1 MGNLYG
7 IAEWA
12 GLIAGGLIVVALL
25 AFVLLRRRLIARVEA
40 ELGRD
45 CVLLVASS
53 RIGFSAKPME
63 PGLLMLLA
71 TGLYFHSWFAD
82 RELFIPGPSI
92 TYIGVSDAYIGVSD
106 AYIGVSD
113 AYIGVSDAQASG
125 APGARRQRHAIVLR
139 FLNTAGKEDGLLIR
153 LLYPEQWVTAIK
165 THLITRSG

>member
-7 IAEWA
+7 IAEWI
-12 GLIAGGLIVVALL
+12 GLLLGGLIVAAVL
-25 AFVLLRRRLIARVEA
+25 AFLILRRRLIVRVEA

-45 CVLLVASS
+45 CVLLVAAS
-53 RIGFSAKPME
+53 RMGFSPKPME

-92 TYIGVSDAYIGVSD
+92 TYIGVSDAM
-106 AYIGVSD
+106 
-113 AYIGVSDAQASG
+113 
-125 APGARRQRHAIVLR
+125 RERHAIVLR

>member
-7 IAEWA
+7 IAEWI
-12 GLIAGGLIVVALL
+12 GLAAGGLVVAALL
-25 AFVLLRRRLIARVEA
+25 AYILLRRRLIARVEA

-45 CVLLVASS
+45 CVLLVTGC
-53 RIGFSAKPME
+53 RIGFSSKPME

-71 TGLYFHSWFAD
+71 TGLYFHSWLAD

-92 TYIGVSDAYIGVSD
+92 TYIGVSDAFAGVSD
-106 AYIGVSD
+106 ASTGD
-113 AYIGVSDAQASG
+113 G
-125 APGARRQRHAIVLR
+125 PGARRQRHAIVLR

-165 THLITRSG
+165 THLITRSS

>member
-7 IAEWA
+7 IAEWI
-12 GLIAGGLIVVALL
+12 GLVVGGLIVAALVAFLI
-25 AFVLLRRRLIARVEA
+25 LRRRLIARVEA

-45 CVLLVASS
+45 CILLVASS
-53 RIGFSAKPME
+53 RIGFSPRPME

-92 TYIGVSDAYIGVSD
+92 TYIGVSDALPNSD
-106 AYIGVSD
+106 A
-113 AYIGVSDAQASG
+113 
-125 APGARRQRHAIVLR
+125 GARRQRHAIVLR

-153 LLYPEQWVTAIK
+153 LLYPEQWVAAIK

>member
-7 IAEWA
+7 IAEWI
-12 GLIAGGLIVVALL
+12 GLLLGGLIVAAVL
-25 AFVLLRRRLIARVEA
+25 AFLILRRRLIVRVEA

-45 CVLLVASS
+45 CVLLVAAS
-53 RIGFSAKPME
+53 RMGFSPKPME

-92 TYIGVSDAYIGVSD
+92 TYIGVSDALSG
-106 AYIGVSD
+106 AAG
-113 AYIGVSDAQASG
+113 GASG
-125 APGARRQRHAIVLR
+125 GMRERHAIVLR

-165 THLITRSG
+165 AHLITRSG

>member
-7 IAEWA
+7 IAEWI
-12 GLIAGGLIVVALL
+12 GLVVGGLIVAALVAFLI
-25 AFVLLRRRLIARVEA
+25 LRRRLIARVEA

-45 CVLLVASS
+45 CILLVASS
-53 RIGFSAKPME
+53 RIGFSPKPME

-92 TYIGVSDAYIGVSD
+92 TYIGVSDAL
-106 AYIGVSD
+106 
-113 AYIGVSDAQASG
+113 
-125 APGARRQRHAIVLR
+125 PGSAAGSQRHAIVLR

-153 LLYPEQWVTAIK
+153 LLYPEQWVAAIK
-165 THLITRSG
+165 THLITRST

>member
-1 MGNLYG
+1 MGYPYG
-7 IAEWA
+7 IAEWI
-12 GLIAGGLIVVALL
+12 GLVAGGLIVAALVAFLI
-25 AFVLLRRRLIARVEA
+25 LRRRLIARVEA

-53 RIGFSAKPME
+53 RVGFSPRPME

-92 TYIGVSDAYIGVSD
+92 TYIGVSDALPG
-106 AYIGVSD
+106 
-113 AYIGVSDAQASG
+113 G
-125 APGARRQRHAIVLR
+125 APDARRQRHAIVLR

-165 THLITRSG
+165 THLITRSS

>member
-7 IAEWA
+7 IAEWI
-12 GLIAGGLIVVALL
+12 GLVLGGLIVAAVL
-25 AFVLLRRRLIARVEA
+25 AVFIRRRRLIVRVEA

-45 CVLLVASS
+45 CVLLVAAA
-53 RIGFSAKPME
+53 RMGFSLKPME

-92 TYIGVSDAYIGVSD
+92 TYIGVSDA
-106 AYIGVSD
+106 
-113 AYIGVSDAQASG
+113 
-125 APGARRQRHAIVLR
+125 RRERHAIVLR

>member
-1 MGNLYG
+1 MGNLYA
-7 IAEWA
+7 IAEWT
-12 GLIAGGLIVVALL
+12 GLVVGGLIVAALL
-25 AFVLLRRRLIARVEA
+25 AFLILRRRLIARVEA

-45 CVLLVASS
+45 CVLLVAAC
-53 RIGFSAKPME
+53 RMGFAPKPME

-92 TYIGVSDAYIGVSD
+92 TYIGVSDAPPG
-106 AYIGVSD
+106 
-113 AYIGVSDAQASG
+113 G

-153 LLYPEQWVTAIK
+153 LLYPEQWVAAIK

>member
-7 IAEWA
+7 IAEWI
-12 GLIAGGLIVVALL
+12 GLAAGGLVVAALL
-25 AFVLLRRRLIARVEA
+25 AYILLRRRLIARVEA

-45 CVLLVASS
+45 CALLVTSC
-53 RIGFSAKPME
+53 RIGFSSKPME

-71 TGLYFHSWFAD
+71 TGLYFHSWLAD

-92 TYIGVSDAYIGVSD
+92 TYIGVSDAFTGVS
-106 AYIGVSD
+106 
-113 AYIGVSDAQASG
+113 
-125 APGARRQRHAIVLR
+125 GARGGRGQRHAIVLR

-165 THLITRSG
+165 THLITRSS

>member
-7 IAEWA
+7 IAEWI
-12 GLIAGGLIVVALL
+12 GLVLGGLIVAAVL
-25 AFVLLRRRLIARVEA
+25 AFLILRRRLIVRVEA

-45 CVLLVASS
+45 CVLLVAAS
-53 RIGFSAKPME
+53 RMGFSPKPME

-92 TYIGVSDAYIGVSD
+92 TYIGVSDAM
-106 AYIGVSD
+106 
-113 AYIGVSDAQASG
+113 
-125 APGARRQRHAIVLR
+125 RERHAIVLR

-165 THLITRSG
+165 THLITRSS

>member
-7 IAEWA
+7 IAEWI
-12 GLIAGGLIVVALL
+12 GLLLGGLIVAAVL
-25 AFVLLRRRLIARVEA
+25 AFLILRRRLIVRVEA

-45 CVLLVASS
+45 CVLLVAAS
-53 RIGFSAKPME
+53 RMGFSPKPME

-92 TYIGVSDAYIGVSD
+92 TYIGVSDAM
-106 AYIGVSD
+106 
-113 AYIGVSDAQASG
+113 
-125 APGARRQRHAIVLR
+125 RERHAIVLR

-165 THLITRSG
+165 AHLITRSG

>member
-7 IAEWA
+7 IAEWI
-12 GLIAGGLIVVALL
+12 GLLLGGLIVAAVL
-25 AFVLLRRRLIARVEA
+25 ASLILRRRLIVRVEA

-45 CVLLVASS
+45 CVLLVAAS
-53 RIGFSAKPME
+53 RMGFSPKPME

-92 TYIGVSDAYIGVSD
+92 TYIGVSD
-106 AYIGVSD
+106 
-113 AYIGVSDAQASG
+113 
-125 APGARRQRHAIVLR
+125 ARRQRHAIVLR

>member
-7 IAEWA
+7 IAEWI
-12 GLIAGGLIVVALL
+12 GLAAGGLVAAALL
-25 AFVLLRRRLIARVEA
+25 AYVLLRRRLIARVEA

-45 CVLLVASS
+45 CALLVTGC
-53 RIGFSAKPME
+53 RIGFSSKPME

-71 TGLYFHSWFAD
+71 TGLYFHSWLAD

-92 TYIGVSDAYIGVSD
+92 TYIGVSDAPPG
-106 AYIGVSD
+106 
-113 AYIGVSDAQASG
+113 G

-165 THLITRSG
+165 THLITRSS

>member
-1 MGNLYG
+1 MGYPYG
-7 IAEWA
+7 IAEWI
-12 GLIAGGLIVVALL
+12 GLVAGGLIVAALVAFLI
-25 AFVLLRRRLIARVEA
+25 LRRRLIARVEA

-53 RIGFSAKPME
+53 RIGFSPRPME

-92 TYIGVSDAYIGVSD
+92 TYIGVSD
-106 AYIGVSD
+106 
-113 AYIGVSDAQASG
+113 
-125 APGARRQRHAIVLR
+125 ARRQRHAIVLR

-165 THLITRSG
+165 THLITRSS